1 MTVAMTMT
9 EKILARGAGRESVR
23 PGDLVLAQVDFAM
36 GHDLTIP
43 PAGKIMREQMGAE
56 KIWDPDRVA
65 VTQDH
70 FQPAKDAA
78 SATLGRLTREFSHD
92 MGIKWYFEVGQGGI
106 CHTVLPENGLV
117 LPGELV
123 VGADS
128 HSCTYGA
135 LNNFATGIGSTDLAC
150 VLALG
155 ELWFRVPET
164 LKFVY
169 HNRLKEWVE
178 AKDLILYVIG
188 QIGVDGARSK
198 AMEHTG
204 EALKHIDMEARL
216 TMTNMAI
223 EAGAKNGIMEFDEVT
238 KEYLDG
244 RAKRPYTPVT
254 SDRAGSAPDH
264 HAVLTPGRDP
274 GREGRLDPH
283 VPRGRRCL
291 DDRDVRRLPRRSH
304 GRARRGRDLLEHH
317 QPQLPRPHG
326 PPQGAGLSLQSSGC
340 RGERGYRRDHA
351 PKRGA
356 RPHAGG
362 DSMTLPKV
370 IRGKAWKFGDNVDTD
385 QIIPAKYA
393 IYSLDEKELGKHA
406 MEGVPGRDTWA
417 TGVTQGDILV
427 GGSNF
432 GCGSSREIA
441 PVAIRGAGISLVV
454 ADSFARIF
462 FRNAINMGYPILQS
476 PPAAEGVEEGDELEV
491 DLEEGIIRN
500 FTKGDEYRC
509 EAFPQFMNE
518 LLRMGGLVPWVR
530 KQLEER
536 RKMTP
541 SRG

>member
-1 MTVAMTMT
+1 MGMTMT

-23 PGDLVLAQVDFAM
+23 PGDLVLAKVDFAM

-65 VTQDH
+65 VAQDH

-78 SATLGRLTREFSHD
+78 SATLGRLTREFSHS

-254 SDRAGSAPDH
+254 SDRDAEYEKVFEFDVEKVELGVAKPMSPDNYAPLSEVAGTRLDQVFIGSCTGRRGFDDAPESHPWQGVEVWRQRRHRPDH
-264 HAVLTPGRDP
+264 PGQVRNLLTGRERARQARDGRRARARHVGDRRHARRHPGRRIQLRLRVVAGDRASRDP
-274 GREGRLDPH
+274 RRGHLAG
-283 VPRGRRCL
+283 GRR
-291 DDRDVRRLPRRSH
+291 
-304 GRARRGRDLLEHH
+304 
-317 QPQLPRPHG
+317 
-326 PPQGAGLSLQSSGC
+326 
-340 RGERGYRRDHA
+340 
-351 PKRGA
+351 
-356 RPHAGG
+356 
-362 DSMTLPKV
+362 
-370 IRGKAWKFGDNVDTD
+370 
-385 QIIPAKYA
+385 
-393 IYSLDEKELGKHA
+393 
-406 MEGVPGRDTWA
+406 
-417 TGVTQGDILV
+417 
-427 GGSNF
+427 
-432 GCGSSREIA
+432 
-441 PVAIRGAGISLVV
+441 
-454 ADSFARIF
+454 
-462 FRNAINMGYPILQS
+462 
-476 PPAAEGVEEGDELEV
+476 
-491 DLEEGIIRN
+491 
-500 FTKGDEYRC
+500 
-509 EAFPQFMNE
+509 
-518 LLRMGGLVPWVR
+518 LLRAHLLS
-530 KQLEER
+530 Q
-536 RKMTP
+536 
-541 SRG
+541 